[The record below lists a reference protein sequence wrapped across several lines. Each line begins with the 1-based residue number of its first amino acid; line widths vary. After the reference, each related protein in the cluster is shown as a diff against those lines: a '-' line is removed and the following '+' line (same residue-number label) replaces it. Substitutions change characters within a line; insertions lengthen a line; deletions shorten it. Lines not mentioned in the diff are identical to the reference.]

1 MVYRMVSKGSQLTLD
16 SFTKK
21 AKLEAKNV
29 ISERSSKN
37 GWIWVRLG
45 DFVETTSGGTPLR
58 SRKEYFGGNI
68 PWVKSG
74 ELEDNWIFNTEETIT
89 EEGLRNSNAKIFPK
103 GTLLVAMY
111 GATVGK
117 TAILGVDAAT
127 NQAVCAIFPKK
138 DLIDPFFIRYFII
151 WKRDELIKSSFGG
164 AQPNISQTVIRNLM
178 IPLPF
183 KDGKPSIEEQRR
195 VVARLE
201 EITAKIEQ
209 TKKLREE
216 ALKET
221 EKIMQTTLHQTF
233 KKVEHYGFKTLNDVC
248 IINPSKKEVRNLP
261 DDMEVSFVPMS
272 AINEVSGKIENPSTR
287 KLKDVKKGY
296 TYFKE
301 GDVLFAKITP
311 CMENG
316 KSAIARKLVNGIGF
330 GSTEFHV
337 LRPLNEVTPEWIFYF
352 IRQKSFRELA
362 ARFMTGSVGQQ
373 RVPEEF
379 LRNARIPVPPIPL
392 QKSLTNQ
399 LDKIKEK
406 VESLLKYQNIISEK
420 LEALTKTVLKRAF
433 EGGL

>member
-74 ELEDNWIFNTEETIT
+74 ELEDNWIFSTEETIT

-183 KDGKPSIEEQRR
+183 KDGKPDIEEQRR
-195 VVARLE
+195 VVARVE

-209 TKKLREE
+209 AKKLRED

-221 EKIMQTTLHQTF
+221 EKIMQTALHQIF
-233 KKVEHYGFKTLNDVC
+233 SKPEQKGWVVKTLGE
-248 IINPSKKEVRNLP
+248 ISKNVRYGLTAKSTTTPEGVLYIRITDIDSEGNLKLSDP
-261 DDMEVSFVPMS
+261 HYVKIDAATAEKYSLNNGDILI
-272 AINEVSGKIENPSTR
+272 ARSGATAGKAYLCEIKNKAVFASYMIR
-287 KLKDVKKGY
+287 FRLKDDIVMPK
-296 TYFKE
+296 F
-301 GDVLFAKITP
+301 V
-311 CMENG
+311 
-316 KSAIARKLVNGIGF
+316 
-330 GSTEFHV
+330 
-337 LRPLNEVTPEWIFYF
+337 FYF
-352 IRQKSFRELA
+352 LQSPIYWEQLQMNKIGGA
-362 ARFMTGSVGQQ
+362 QPNV
-373 RVPEEF
+373 
-379 LRNARIPVPPIPL
+379 NAKNLQNIKIPVPPIE
-392 QKSLTNQ
+392 QQQRIVTY
-399 LDKIKEK
+399 LDDLKKQ
-406 VESLLKYQNIISEK
+406 VSLLKKYQIETEEK
-420 LEALTKTVLKRAF
+420 FNLMVETVLKMAF
-433 EGGL
+433 SGKL